1 MFRKTFDPKHI
12 YDLTCWEFKHV
23 SPPMCLGKRWES
35 KRFGYKTDNILT
47 MLQILFPSI
56 ITLKQEAYRRFY
68 DVRVQLTISNII
80 NKYFYINTLKRT
92 AHAYFK
98 MASILN
104 ILRKKIRYN
113 EHLSLDECEKLS
125 WKDLIL
131 TPARPFEYWNS
142 LNNFSR
148 FSAK

>member
-1 MFRKTFDPKHI
+1 
-12 YDLTCWEFKHV
+12 
-23 SPPMCLGKRWES
+23 
-35 KRFGYKTDNILT
+35 

-68 DVRVQLTISNII
+68 DVWVQLTISNII

-104 ILRKKIRYN
+104 ILRKKSFPNPVILVPFFGIGSTLPTVKN
-113 EHLSLDECEKLS
+113 LTGKL
-125 WKDLIL
+125 
-131 TPARPFEYWNS
+131 
-142 LNNFSR
+142 
-148 FSAK
+148 